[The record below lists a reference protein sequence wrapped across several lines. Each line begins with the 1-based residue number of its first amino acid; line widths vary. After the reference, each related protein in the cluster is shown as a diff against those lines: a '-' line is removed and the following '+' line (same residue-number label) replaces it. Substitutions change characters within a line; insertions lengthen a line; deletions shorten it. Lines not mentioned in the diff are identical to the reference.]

1 MRAPAEIRL
10 ERLEKLIQRVTH
22 ESEEGGIIIVEG
34 RRDRDSLR
42 KLGIPGTILC
52 LQNSRKNPAGFAEE
66 LAPDGKVIV
75 LTDFDREGVF
85 LAKRLA
91 RTLSY
96 QKIHANL
103 VLWRELRGLTRSD
116 VRSVEELPKFQA
128 RLRTKV
134 FFGPSSVR
142 REYEIPFL
150 VPQEKERDKFRRKS

>member
-1 MRAPAEIRL
+1 MRAPAEVRL

-22 ESEEGGIIIVEG
+22 ESEQGGIIVVEG

-42 KLGIPGTILC
+42 KLGIQGTILC
-52 LQNSRKNPAGFAEE
+52 LQNSRKNPVGFAEE
-66 LAPDGKVIV
+66 LDPDGKVVV

-91 RTLSY
+91 RTLNY
-96 QKIHANL
+96 QKIHTNL

-116 VRSVEELPKFQA
+116 VRSVEELPKFQD
-128 RLRTKV
+128 RLRTEV
-134 FFGPSSVR
+134 FYGPASAG

-150 VPQEKERDKFRRKS
+150 VPLKKERDKFQRKR